1 MMEFTK
7 TSSQSKTI
15 QCNTLVFNVYIHDM
29 LSIELSITHL
39 YCNSELFVKRVDL
52 QPPLALIK
60 YKYMY

>member
-52 QPPLALIK
+52 
-60 YKYMY
+60 